1 MFKKKTHEKF
11 DVEETQEPT
20 EPLLAVDKFRAEA
33 EEHVARADR
42 LRLEHAASELGT
54 TVAEMQAKQ
63 AQAAQE
69 VKAPDPDADVHVRES
84 IRESEKAS
92 HDKHARH

>member
-20 EPLLAVDKFRAEA
+20 APMVPIDRFRAEA
-33 EEHVARADR
+33 EEHMARVDR

-63 AQAAQE
+63 AQAA
-69 VKAPDPDADVHVRES
+69 KAQDPDADAHVRES

-92 HDKHARH
+92 HAKHARH